1 MSAEAA
7 TDFFANLGTKVEVKK
22 PVMEQPQVHHTS
34 EDAQSN

>member
-22 PVMEQPQVHHTS
+22 PVPDQVVAHLQTEEAHS
-34 EDAQSN
+34 